1 MSFTPFAMERYQ
13 STYEHDVRYNLSES
27 GVEPL
32 TLGELLDIIGTTAD
46 ELCDTL
52 IEYNPSNGSAALRER
67 IAAMYPGAS
76 ASNVLVTNGGAEA
89 NFVISWRLF
98 PEMHEILYGSPGY
111 MQVPGMAANFGCS
124 AKPWMS
130 REDDDWQPDPAELD
144 ELVTE
149 DTGLIL
155 ITNPNNPTGAIM
167 SEDVMD
173 AVIAAAERVGAWLV
187 VDEIY
192 RGAELGDTPA
202 PSFWGRYDRVA
213 ITSGLSKAYGLPGLR
228 LGWTVVPQELVE
240 SLWAR
245 KDYTSISM
253 TSLSDRLATA
263 VLEPSNREM
272 IQQRTRRILK
282 ENWPLMESWLQDRS
296 DVFRYIAPQAGAIVY
311 AHYNLPIDS
320 FELTE
325 RLRREADCLI
335 VPGEHFD
342 MPDYLRLGFG
352 NDADQLSQALGLCA
366 SVVDPLRAA
375 A

>member
-27 GVEPL
+27 GVERL

-67 IAAMYPGAS
+67 IAVMYPGAS

-89 NFVISWRLF
+89 NFLISWRLF
-98 PEMHEILYGSPGY
+98 PEMREILHVAPSY
-111 MQVPGMAANFGCS
+111 MQVPGMAANFGCV
-124 AKPWMS
+124 AKPWML
-130 REDDDWQPDPAELD
+130 REDDGWQPDPAELD
-144 ELVTE
+144 QLVTE

-167 SEDVMD
+167 CEDVMG
-173 AVIAAAERVGAWLV
+173 AVIAAAERVGAWIV
-187 VDEIY
+187 ADEIY
-192 RGAELGDTPA
+192 RGAELNDTPT

-213 ITSGLSKAYGLPGLR
+213 ITSGLSKAFGLPGLR
-228 LGWTVVPQELVE
+228 LGWTVLPQELVE

-263 VLEPSNREM
+263 VLQPSNREV

-296 DVFRYIAPQAGAIVY
+296 DVFSYIAPQAGAIVY

-325 RLRREADCLI
+325 RLRREVDCLI

-352 NDADQLSQALGLCA
+352 NDAARLSQALDLCA
-366 SVVDPLRAA
+366 SVIDPLRAA